1 MDIIVRAIR
10 QFDVVAIQE
19 VRAQQQDVVPRLVEL
34 LNVGGRR
41 YSYVLGPRQ
50 GRTESKEQYAFLF
63 DEATLEVDR
72 TKGYTIKDPDDVLH
86 RPPLVACFRSRGPP
100 PDQAFTFTLV
110 NVHTDPDEVSD
121 EMNRMDDV
129 LYSVRADGR
138 GEDDVI
144 LLGDFNTDDHHL
156 GELGRVAGLTAALS
170 GQNTNTRQ
178 TSQLDNLFFELPA
191 TSEYTGR
198 SGVFDFLRHDNL
210 TLEQCS
216 RSPITCPF
224 GLNSAVLKVV
234 APLRWLRHRRLARL
248 GEQCL
253 DRISPVARECMQGDH
268 SCVCRVFTAVVHFP
282 SRPSSLEDAAVV
294 RTAMVRFVCLMPRI
308 KRTKKSLQCILR
320 IGCRTRCPGCCR

>member
-1 MDIIVRAIR
+1 MPKSIRLLLLIALVIGGWLFFRNYEIEGLDHLKVVPRAASSSSSDRGSDVGVATGGTIRIATFNLQVFGVSKLEKPQVMDIIVRAIR

-19 VRAQQQDVVPRLVEL
+19 VRAQQQDVVPQLVEL
-34 LNVGGRR
+34 LNVGGRH

-50 GRTESKEQYAFLF
+50 GRTESKEQYAYLF
-63 DEATLEVDR
+63 DETTLEVDR

-210 TLEQCS
+210 TLEQALQVSDHLPVWAEFS
-216 RSPITCPF
+216 RVEGGS
-224 GLNSAVLKVV
+224 S
-234 APLRWLRHRRLARL
+234 
-248 GEQCL
+248 
-253 DRISPVARECMQGDH
+253 
-268 SCVCRVFTAVVHFP
+268 TAVAAAP
-282 SRPSSLEDAAVV
+282 SAG
-294 RTAMVRFVCLMPRI
+294 
-308 KRTKKSLQCILR
+308 K
-320 IGCRTRCPGCCR
+320 TR